1 MSRRW
6 VPCALLAVV
15 LTSCGSSVQP
25 FAASARPAPT
35 TTTTTTTTSVVATTT
50 SKLKPRPESMAN
62 PAGTAVVPPEAE
74 PEDTSSPTKVVGT
87 GTSASCTSDAVAE
100 AVAGGGVIT
109 FDCGPEH
116 VTVVL
121 DETVRIRN
129 DKARDIVIDGGGLVT
144 LSGAGERRLFYLNT
158 CDRSLGAGTRCQDQT
173 HPRLTLQN
181 LTLADGNATGETEE
195 GGGAVYARGGSLK
208 VVNSRFLRNRCD
220 QDGPDLGGAAI
231 RAFGQKEPVYVVGS
245 TFQNGE
251 CSNGGALSSIG
262 TSWVVLNSVLKNN
275 KAIGR
280 GANPAR
286 DGEPGGG
293 SGGALYADGNEFT
306 VKIAGTL
313 IEDNHA
319 NEGGGAIFF
328 VSNDRSGTMVVE
340 GSTLR
345 RNPSDGFETPGLK
358 GIFFLGA
365 TEVTITGSTIE

>member
-15 LTSCGSSVQP
+15 LTACGSSVQP
-25 FAASARPAPT
+25 IATSAPPTTSGHTTTTSTTPT
-35 TTTTTTTTSVVATTT
+35 TTTQRT
-50 SKLKPRPESMAN
+50 KPRLESMAN
-62 PAGTAVVPPEAE
+62 PAGTAVVPPEAA
-74 PEDTSSPTKVVGT
+74 PEDTSAPTEVVGT
-87 GTSASCTSDAVAE
+87 GTAASCTSDAVTE
-100 AVAGGGVIT
+100 AVSAGGVIT
-109 FDCGPEH
+109 FDCGPDH
-116 VTVVL
+116 VTIVL
-121 DETVRIRN
+121 DDTIRIRN
-129 DKARDIVIDGGGLVT
+129 DKARDIVLDGGGLVT
-144 LSGAGERRLFYLNT
+144 LSGGGERRLFYLNT
-158 CDRSLGAGTRCQDQT
+158 CDRGLGAGTRCQEQT

-181 LTLADGNATGETEE
+181 LTLSDGNATGETEE

-208 VVNSRFLRNRCD
+208 VVNSRFLRNKCD

-245 TFQNGE
+245 TFQSGE

-262 TSWVVLNSVLKNN
+262 TSWVVLNSVFKNN

-313 IEDNHA
+313 VEDNHA

-365 TEVTITGSTIE
+365 TEVSITGSTIE

>member
-6 VPCALLAVV
+6 VPSALLVVV

-25 FAASARPAPT
+25 IATSSQSTAPPT
-35 TTTTTTTTSVVATTT
+35 TTTSTTVSTTKTT
-50 SKLKPRPESMAN
+50 SKTKPRIESMAN
-62 PAGTAVVPPEAE
+62 PDGTAVVPPEAAA
-74 PEDTSSPTKVVGT
+74 EDTSTPTTVVGT
-87 GTSASCTSDAVAE
+87 GSTTSCTSDAIAD
-100 AVAGGGVIT
+100 AVAAGGVIT
-109 FDCGPEH
+109 FDCGPH
-116 VTVVL
+116 GVTIVL
-121 DETVRIRN
+121 EETIRIRN
-129 DKARDIVIDGGGLVT
+129 DKARDVVIDGGGQVT
-144 LSGAGERRLFYLNT
+144 LTGAGKRRLFYLNT
-158 CDRSLGAGTRCQDQT
+158 CDRSLGAGAGCQEQT

-181 LTLADGNATGETEE
+181 ITLADGDSTGETEE

-208 VVNSRFLRNRCD
+208 VVNSEFLRNRCD
-220 QDGPDLGGAAI
+220 QDGPDVGGAAI
-231 RAFGQKEPVYVVGS
+231 RAFGQKEPVYIVGS
-245 TFQNGE
+245 TFQHGE

-262 TSWVVLNSVLKNN
+262 SSWVVLNSVLRNN

-286 DGEPGGG
+286 DGQPGGG

-313 IEDNHA
+313 VEDNHA

-345 RNPSDGFETPGLK
+345 RNPSAGFETPGLK

-365 TEVTITGSTIE
+365 TEVAITGSTIE